1 MSVSKATT
9 PLRYIAQHLDWVY
22 INQKY
27 HPFCQMWKK
36 EEQYLLNE
44 LLARIRSERVQV
56 NQEADKYTSWYQT
69 ERDSYAPRK
78 N

>member
-27 HPFCQMWKK
+27 HPFCQTWKK
-36 EEQYLLNE
+36 EEQYLLNQ
-44 LLARIRSERVQV
+44 LLARIRSERVKV
-56 NQEADKYTSWYQT
+56 NQEADKYDLMVQQY
-69 ERDSYAPRK
+69 RDSYAPHK

>member
-22 INQKY
+22 INQKH

-44 LLARIRSERVQV
+44 LLARIRSERAKV

-69 ERDSYAPRK
+69 ERDFNAARK